1 MSTGQSLSGG
11 AAGIALLR
19 LEQAHTGAAGWDS
32 AHTALLQATAGA
44 VSSAVDT
51 GLFYGAPALSFV
63 LHAARDLPDLRHARE
78 TVDTAT
84 AAITRTRLAQAHKRI
99 DRHRRPAIT
108 EYDLIS
114 GLTGLG
120 VTARRSG
127 NHDLLRQ
134 ILQYLVRLTEPL
146 DGLPGWWTLHSHQ
159 RNKPAPAGGHSNHG
173 MAHGITGPLT
183 LLALTHLDGIHVT
196 GQTAAIA
203 RICDWLDTWEQHHNG
218 RDRWWPKTITL
229 AELDSA
235 TPHQTGPHQ
244 PSWCYGT
251 PGITRALHAAA
262 RAMDDHL
269 RQQTA
274 EQALSDC
281 LADPAQL
288 GRLTG
293 RTLCHG
299 TGGLLITARR
309 IAADARGHIDLTP
322 ALTHHQ
328 HTPAPADE
336 PPGFLTGAAGAT
348 LAHLATNVTSW
359 DACLLLS

>member
-11 AAGIALLR
+11 AAGIVLLR
-19 LEQAHTGAAGWDS
+19 LEQAHTGTAGWEP
-32 AHTALLQATAGA
+32 AHSALLQAT
-44 VSSAVDT
+44 VDPVTSAVDA
-51 GLFYGAPALSFV
+51 GLYYGAPALSFV
-63 LHAARDLPDLRHARE
+63 LHTAGDRPGLRHARQI
-78 TVDTAT
+78 VDTAT
-84 AAITRTRLAQAHKRI
+84 AAITRKRLAEAHDRI

-120 VTARRSG
+120 VAARRSG

-134 ILQYLVRLTEPL
+134 ILEYLVRLTEPL

-183 LLALTHLDGIHVT
+183 LLALAHLDGVHVA
-196 GQTAAIA
+196 GQTVAMA
-203 RICDWLDTWEQHHNG
+203 RICGWLDTWEQHHDG
-218 RDRWWPKTITL
+218 RHRWWPKTITL

-235 TPHQTGPHQ
+235 TPFQTGPHQ

-288 GRLTG
+288 GRLTD
-293 RTLCHG
+293 RNLCHG

-309 IAADARGHIDLTP
+309 IAADARGRVDLAS
-322 ALTHHQ
+322 ALACHR
-328 HTPAPADE
+328 HTPAPVDE
-336 PPGFLTGAAGAT
+336 PPGFLAGAAGAT
-348 LAHLATNVTSW
+348 LADLPTTVTSW